1 MKKLYGGI
9 EAGGTKFVCIVG
21 TGPNNVVAET
31 TIPTTD
37 PDQTIRSV
45 VDFFNPYKLKK
56 QLMAVGIATF
66 GPVDLD
72 RFSPT
77 YGFITTTVKPKWGQ
91 VNLLGRVKHAL
102 ELPVAFDTDVN
113 GAVFGEYYW
122 IPENKQLDSL
132 VYITIGTGIGVGVLV
147 DGRPLHGLVHV
158 EAGHL
163 AIPHDVEKDP
173 FPGICSY
180 HGDCLEGLAS
190 GPSMAQRWKQL
201 AERLPEDHPAWDL
214 EAEYIAL
221 GLVNLIYAYSP
232 NKIILGGGVSQHP
245 GFHKSV
251 RKKVRN
257 FINGYINSPMVL
269 DRIDEYIVP
278 PSLGNRSGVL
288 GAIAMGMELVAQ

>member
-56 QLMAVGIATF
+56 QLTAVGIATF

-72 RFSPT
+72 KISPT
-77 YGFITTTVKPKWGQ
+77 YGYITTTVKPKWGQ

-102 ELPVAFDTDVN
+102 EVPVAFDTDVN

-190 GPSMAQRWKQL
+190 GPAMAQRWKQL

>member
-72 RFSPT
+72 KISPT
-77 YGFITTTVKPKWGQ
+77 YGYITTTVKPKWGQ

>member
-21 TGPNNVVAET
+21 TGPDNVVAET

-72 RFSPT
+72 KISPT
-77 YGFITTTVKPKWGQ
+77 YGYITTTVKPKWGQ

-102 ELPVAFDTDVN
+102 EVPVAFDTDVN

>member
-21 TGPNNVVAET
+21 TGPDNVVAET

-72 RFSPT
+72 KISPT
-77 YGFITTTVKPKWGQ
+77 YGYITTTVKPKWGQ

-190 GPSMAQRWKQL
+190 GPSMAQRWKQP

>member
-72 RFSPT
+72 KISPT
-77 YGFITTTVKPKWGQ
+77 YGYITTTVKPKWGQ

-102 ELPVAFDTDVN
+102 EVPVAFDTDVN

-190 GPSMAQRWKQL
+190 GPAMAQRWKQP

>member
-37 PDQTIRSV
+37 PDQSIRSV

-72 RFSPT
+72 KISPT
-77 YGFITTTVKPKWGQ
+77 YGYITTTVKPKWGQ

>member
-77 YGFITTTVKPKWGQ
+77 YGYITTTVKPKWGQ

>member
-72 RFSPT
+72 KISPT
-77 YGFITTTVKPKWGQ
+77 YGYITTTVKPKWGQ

-102 ELPVAFDTDVN
+102 EVPVAFDTDVN

>member
-21 TGPNNVVAET
+21 TGPDNVVAET

-72 RFSPT
+72 KISPT
-77 YGFITTTVKPKWGQ
+77 YGYITTTVKPKWGQ

-102 ELPVAFDTDVN
+102 EVPVAFDTDVN

-122 IPENKQLDSL
+122 VPENKQLDSL

-190 GPSMAQRWKQL
+190 GPAMARRWKQP

>member
-77 YGFITTTVKPKWGQ
+77 YGYITTTVKPKWGQ

-102 ELPVAFDTDVN
+102 EVPVAFDTDVN

-190 GPSMAQRWKQL
+190 GPSMAQRWKL
-201 AERLPEDHPAWDL
+201 PAERLPEDHPAWDL